1 MPDSLSRTFSK
12 FICNLAYDNLPPE
25 VVDKVKASLLHASV
39 VSLVGSE
46 THHGKA
52 AINLAKA
59 EESNPAGATI
69 LADGGRASRCGAAFA
84 NSKLMHVTNQ
94 SDSYRMLIH
103 PGPCVIPAALATAEL
118 GGNTGKEFLTAMAA
132 AYEVEARIAGDFIPS
147 TQARGFRS
155 SPVYGTLGAAVA
167 TGKLLRL
174 SEDRMVTAIA
184 LACTFTGGT
193 TQGPSGGG
201 QEMLYHEPNATRNG
215 IMAALLAQEDVRGSE
230 ASLEG
235 DAGFYNAFTGNNRGE
250 LSYVF
255 PSEPHG
261 RTSNRVELSSVVAG
275 LGSRWELM
283 HVTPKMYPTAGYN
296 CPVIDLMT
304 QIRARH
310 HLSSKDVQ
318 RITVD
323 MNWLETTYP
332 SPAFPSPQRSSPGV
346 GTTHYFAAYTFVHG
360 SYPPLT
366 RRVDPQDRLGDR
378 ANDPLPG
385 LPAKAG
391 NPPGAGRDRE
401 VMDLLKKVEVIGHK
415 DRRAFAPRISIQM
428 VDGTAYQGE
437 CQGNEM
443 EWGLDTETRRISE
456 WFPDMPWP
464 REQLQAIVDTVSAL
478 EDLPRINPL
487 IQLCVRQDTA
497 RPPASF
503 DEHELPRSGDG
514 GVGA

>member
-12 FICNLAYDNLPPE
+12 FLSNLTYDDMPPE
-25 VVDKVKASLLHASV
+25 VVDKVKASLLHAAV
-39 VSLVGSE
+39 VSLVGAE

-69 LADGGRASRCGAAFA
+69 LADGSRASRCGAAFA

-103 PGPCVIPAALATAEL
+103 PGPCVIPSALATAEL

-174 SEDRMVTAIA
+174 TEDRMVTAIA

-255 PSEPHG
+255 QGPNH
-261 RTSNRVELSSVVAG
+261 VELSSVVAG

-310 HLSSKDVQ
+310 QLSSRDVQ
-318 RITVD
+318 RITID

-360 SYPPLT
+360 SYPPLMQ
-366 RRVDPQDRLGDR
+366 RIDPQDRPSGQST
-378 ANDPLPG
+378 AQ
-385 LPAKAG
+385 
-391 NPPGAGRDRE
+391 DRE

-415 DRRAFAPRISIQM
+415 DRLAFAPRISIQM

-437 CQGNEM
+437 YQGNEM
-443 EWGLDTETRRISE
+443 EWGLDTEISRISE
-456 WFPDMPWP
+456 WFQDMHWP
-464 REQLQAIVDTVSAL
+464 REQLQAIVETVSTL
-478 EDLPRINPL
+478 EDLPQVNPL
-487 IQLCVRQDTA
+487 IQLCVRQEAA
-497 RPPASF
+497 RPQAGF
-503 DEHELPRSGDG
+503 NEHEYEHAKGGDD
-514 GVGA
+514 GVAA